1 MVNTLEH
8 FSVTW
13 ILGVAVAVPDGANS
27 VMLCLA
33 LAGSPFTPKQAAGLV
48 HDS

>member
-1 MVNTLEH
+1 MINALEQ

-13 ILGVAVAVPDGANS
+13 ILGVTVAVPDGANS
-27 VMLCLA
+27 VMLCLV
-33 LAGSPFTPKQAAGLV
+33 LAGPPFTPKQAAGLV